1 MTKAELVQAVA
12 QATGGTMA
20 TAVEQV
26 INATLSTIRT
36 AVENGNEVTLR
47 GFGSFKPKA
56 CKARMARN
64 ITTGESVRV
73 AAHMK
78 PSFKPAKEFTAETA
92 KLAVV

>member
-1 MTKAELVQAVA
+1 MTKQELVQAVA
-12 QATGGTMA
+12 QATGEP
-20 TAVEQV
+20 TASVEQV
-26 INATLSTIRT
+26 ISATMATIRQQ
-36 AVENGNEVTLR
+36 VESGNDVTLR

-64 ITTGESVRV
+64 ITTGEAVRV

-78 PSFKPAKEFTAETA
+78 PSFKPAKEFAAETA

>member
-12 QATGGTMA
+12 QATGGT
-20 TAVEQV
+20 TASVEQV
-26 INATLSTIRT
+26 INATIATIRT
-36 AVENGNEVTLR
+36 TVESGNEVTLR

-64 ITTGESVRV
+64 ISTGETVRV

-78 PSFKPAKEFTAETA
+78 PSFKAAKEFAEETA